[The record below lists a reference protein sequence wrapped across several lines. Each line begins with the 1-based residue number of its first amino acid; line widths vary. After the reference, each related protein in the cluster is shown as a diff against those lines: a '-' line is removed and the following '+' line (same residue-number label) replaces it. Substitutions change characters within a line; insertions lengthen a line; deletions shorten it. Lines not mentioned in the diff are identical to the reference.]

1 MVYMYMGFPSS
12 SDREESA
19 CSTGDPSLIR
29 GSERSSGEGN
39 GDPLHYFCLEN
50 PMDRGAWWA
59 MHHILFIHS
68 SISGHLGCFHVLSIV
83 NSAGMSNGY
92 MYLF

>member
-1 MVYMYMGFPSS
+1 MIRNLPANAGAAGDTGSIPMLG
-12 SDREESA
+12 ESP
-19 CSTGDPSLIR
+19 G
-29 GSERSSGEGN
+29 GGN
-39 GDPLHYFCLEN
+39 GNPLHYFCLEN